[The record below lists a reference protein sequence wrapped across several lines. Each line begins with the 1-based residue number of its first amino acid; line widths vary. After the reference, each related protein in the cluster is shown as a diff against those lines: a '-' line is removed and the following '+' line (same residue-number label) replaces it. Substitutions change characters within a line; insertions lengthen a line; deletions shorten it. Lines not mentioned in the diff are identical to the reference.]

1 MVSISGLE
9 PLLTQDGSTP
19 TFNTVANSR
28 VHKSDMRTAVV
39 GADIP
44 NHGCWVI
51 HRDGEI
57 FRG

>member
-19 TFNTVANSR
+19 TFNTVANS
-28 VHKSDMRTAVV
+28 KSDVRTAVV

-51 HRDGEI
+51 RQDGEI